1 MSPAKSRRY
10 ESPLRQETAARTRRR
25 VVEVASRLFVER
37 GWEGASM
44 RDVAREAGC
53 SVETVYASVG
63 NKTALLKTVLDI
75 AVVGDD
81 AQIALDDRPWFG
93 VGEGPLATR
102 VAALAEVSAGIY
114 RRTAELRRVLDSAAR
129 SNAELAQLDAGSR
142 AQERISRTA
151 LVSAA
156 AGRPLT
162 ELEADAVQSVFS
174 NEIYRL
180 LTTVSGWSHAQYQQW
195 AADAIVR
202 LLDLHEE

>member
-1 MSPAKSRRY
+1 MPPAKPRRY
-10 ESPLRQETAARTRRR
+10 ESPLRQETAARTRQQ
-25 VVEVASRLFVER
+25 VVEVATRLFIER
-37 GWEGASM
+37 GWEGTSM
-44 RDVAREAGC
+44 RDVARAAGC

-63 NKTALLKTVLDI
+63 NKTALLETVLDI
-75 AVVGDD
+75 AVVCDD
-81 AQIALDDRPWFG
+81 AQITLDEWFG

-102 VAALAEVSAGIY
+102 VATLAEVIVGNY

-129 SNAELAQLDAGSR
+129 INAELAELDTRSR

-162 ELEADAVQSVFS
+162 ELETDAVQSVFS

-180 LTTVSGWSHAQYQQW
+180 LTAVSGWSDVQYQQW
-195 AADAIVR
+195 AAGAIVR